1 MTVGRALHTATLL
14 TNGSVLITG
23 GGSGTAQLA
32 SAESY
37 NPATG
42 KFKGTSG
49 SMHSARAGASAILLP
64 NGQVL
69 VAGGFKNTSSG
80 TAFRAKTTSTYLA
93 TAETFNPK
101 TGKFTSVHGMATARE
116 FPALAL
122 LQNGNVLVVAG
133 LGKGFLPLST
143 MELYTT
149 SKGWFTPA
157 GALSKL
163 RAFASATTLQ
173 DGSVLIAG
181 GWAGGTV
188 ALDSAERYT
197 P

>member
-1 MTVGRALHTATLL
+1 
-14 TNGSVLITG
+14 
-23 GGSGTAQLA
+23 
-32 SAESY
+32 
-37 NPATG
+37 
-42 KFKGTSG
+42 
-49 SMHSARAGASAILLP
+49 MHSARAGASAMLLP
-64 NGQVL
+64 DGQVL
-69 VAGGFKNTSSG
+69 ITGGFKNTSSG
-80 TAFRAKTTSTYLA
+80 TAFSAKTTSTYLA

-116 FPALAL
+116 YPTLAML
-122 LQNGNVLVVAG
+122 KNGNVLVVGG
-133 LGKGFLPLST
+133 LGKGFVPLNS
-143 MELYTT
+143 MELYTP

-157 GALSKL
+157 GTLSTK
-163 RAFASATTLQ
+163 RAFASATTLL